1 MTQFPRASGQ
11 RRPKPPAISPSF
23 NFLMIVALFV
33 ASGVIIAKGL
43 VGGAGIALVFVFS
56 GWVLSLCLHE
66 FGHAV
71 VAYRGG
77 DLSIAD
83 TGYLTLDP
91 MRFIN
96 PVLSIVLPLIFT
108 LLGGIGFPGGSV
120 FVDQARL
127 RSEGWRSATSAAGP
141 VANLLFMFVL
151 LLLYRWTAALPT
163 DIGAAIAILAFLQ
176 ATTIVLNILP
186 IPGLDGYGIIR
197 PLLPMAWRDTGDR
210 MAMYS
215 GLVITGLFLFVGAFG
230 RAVFFGGLRITNAIG
245 IDPGDVVAG
254 FQMIR
259 LF

>member
-1 MTQFPRASGQ
+1 MTQYPRASGQ
-11 RRPKPPAISPSF
+11 RRRTPPAIVPSF

-141 VANLLFMFVL
+141 IANLLFMFVL
-151 LLLYRWTAALPT
+151 LALYRWTAALPT

-176 ATTIVLNILP
+176 ATTIVLNTLP

-197 PLLPMAWRDTGDR
+197 PLLPLSWRETGDR
-210 MAMYS
+210 MALYS